1 MILGKVVGTVWATR
15 KDEALV
21 GVSLQIVRH
30 VDLQYQLKDAFVVA
44 VDTVQAGVGD
54 IVLVATGSS
63 ARQTA
68 VTKNKP
74 VDAVIMA
81 VVDKLDVT
89 EKTVNF
95 STCTTRMFLAKVIG
109 TVWATRKD
117 EHLTE
122 LHAAVYPAD
131 RCGTEKFRPA
141 DRRCRYGGSRN
152 RGNGVLYNSSRSG
165 HSPSG

>member
-1 MILGKVVGTVWATR
+1 MILGKVIGTVWATR

-30 VDLQYQLKDAFVVA
+30 IDLDYKLKDAFVVA

-68 VTKNKP
+68 ITKNKP

-89 EKTVNF
+89 D
-95 STCTTRMFLAKVIG
+95 A
-109 TVWATRKD
+109 
-117 EHLTE
+117 
-122 LHAAVYPAD
+122 
-131 RCGTEKFRPA
+131 
-141 DRRCRYGGSRN
+141 
-152 RGNGVLYNSSRSG
+152 
-165 HSPSG
+165 